1 MTPDDIT
8 PPVIWSIAGT
18 DTSGGAG
25 LSADQRAADALGVHL
40 CPVVAALTAQHSQ
53 GVQAVIP
60 VSPAQL
66 QSQLRALADDLPP
79 RAIKTGLLGSVAA
92 IELVAQWVD
101 RLRERTPPGVDPHR
115 HLALIVDPVLGA
127 SSGGAAF
134 SNDSIV
140 AAYRTSLIPRATVL
154 TPNHAEACRLLGR
167 PSWQEQAFRDA
178 APQLA
183 RDLQALGARSVVITG
198 GDAPAT
204 TAPPHCLDWI
214 STPQATGWLTA
225 PRVPTPHTHGT
236 GCTFASGIAAAW
248 ALGHVEADAIV
259 LAKML
264 THHALTHSHAAGAGP
279 GPVLGRAGFAAGPRA
294 SGAPLPW
301 LGLADELPWRLTA
314 PAAPG
319 NDAPLFRPFTP
330 PADGLY
336 GIAPDSAQLHAA
348 LRAGLRCV
356 QLRHKPSEGLGP
368 HLLRSLLDA
377 QESGAQLFVND
388 HWDALLPLLRQ
399 LPATDWPTAPL
410 GLHLGQEDLLKLDS
424 AGRTALL
431 AARDRLMLGL
441 SSHSLWE
448 LARAAGCGAS
458 LIACGPVQPTTT
470 KDMPWQAQ
478 GERNLR
484 WWVANS
490 PAPVAAIGGLLTPDD
505 LARFAACGPAVLCV
519 VRALQ
524 HPEAKLTR
532 HVAEL
537 QRAVKRGRQQ
547 IGAASLLPLPAPV
560 LA

>member
-1 MTPDDIT
+1 MCEPSELQGKHIVLGLTGGIACYKSAEFVRLLTKAGATVQVVMTEAAASFIT
-8 PPVIWSIAGT
+8 PVTMQAL
-18 DTSGGAG
+18 SG
-25 LSADQRAADALGVHL
+25 R
-40 CPVVAALTAQHSQ
+40 PVVTSQ
-53 GVQAVIP
+53 WDA
-60 VSPAQL
+60 
-66 QSQLRALADDLPP
+66 
-79 RAIKTGLLGSVAA
+79 
-92 IELVAQWVD
+92 
-101 RLRERTPPGVDPHR
+101 RE
-115 HLALIVDPVLGA
+115 
-127 SSGGAAF
+127 
-134 SNDSIV
+134 
-140 AAYRTSLIPRATVL
+140 
-154 TPNHAEACRLLGR
+154 PNNMAHINLHA
-167 PSWQEQAFRDA
+167 
-178 APQLA
+178 
-183 RDLQALGARSVVITG
+183 
-198 GDAPAT
+198 
-204 TAPPHCLDWI
+204 
-214 STPQATGWLTA
+214 
-225 PRVPTPHTHGT
+225 
-236 GCTFASGIAAAW
+236 
-248 ALGHVEADAIV
+248 EADAIV

-264 THHALTHSHAAGAGP
+264 VHHALVRAHPAGAGP
-279 GPVLGRAGFAAGPRA
+279 GPVLGRSGFAAGPRA

-470 KDMPWQAQ
+470 KHMPWQAQ